1 MLGKAHSPLLNLDL
15 NPSIIHHGPTTSFP
29 LSLNLWNL
37 GTQRFGS
44 SSSCSCKSMAIDFE
58 KSEDSHHKPQPPD
71 AVAGTPTIVRST
83 TSFGRLKVQ
92 RAKIPRFVER
102 QEQDEHLPLAF
113 DDESVD
119 VGSNAGVELV
129 KGAGV
134 SSHSRWQ
141 RSGDKSSETR
151 KHSSAKAP
159 APRRWNLRHD
169 SLDLTQRS
177 KSTSGAADF
186 FSRKSFRDVG
196 CSDFMIECL
205 RKLNFQRPSNIQ

>member
-1 MLGKAHSPLLNLDL
+1 M
-15 NPSIIHHGPTTSFP
+15 
-29 LSLNLWNL
+29 
-37 GTQRFGS
+37 
-44 SSSCSCKSMAIDFE
+44 
-58 KSEDSHHKPQPPD
+58 
-71 AVAGTPTIVRST
+71 RST

-102 QEQDEHLPLAF
+102 QEQDEHLPSF

-141 RSGDKSSETR
+141 RSRDKSSETR
-151 KHSSAKAP
+151 KHGSAEAP
-159 APRRWNLRHD
+159 APRRWNLRYD

-177 KSTSGAADF
+177 KSTSSAADF

-205 RKLNFQRPSNIQ
+205 RKLNFQRPSNIQV